1 VLKQLRRFHGSL
13 ANRLLYGFLALAFI
27 GWGVGTFGDETVDV
41 VAEVHGTRIT
51 RRDLD
56 RETQMLQRRYE
67 QLLRGVT
74 LPQMPDLRNQAL
86 DNLIDSALVEH
97 EMRTLGLEVTDDDI
111 VTAITR
117 MPELQENGRFN
128 RELLARVL
136 DSQRDRGEFEESLR
150 RDIRHQRMQGIVT
163 DGIQV
168 TPAEV
173 QERYNLDREQVTL
186 TFVRVSAAERAKG
199 APVSDEDLQAEV
211 AAHEERYRTPTTV
224 RARYV
229 AYRRGEFEALAKPSE
244 EQIRKFY
251 DEHLEDR
258 FADVEEVRARH
269 ILVSVKPD
277 ADEATKT
284 KARAEA
290 EDLVKQARGGA
301 DFAELAKKH
310 SQDPGS
316 AAKGGDLG
324 FFPRGRMV
332 PAFDAAAFGLEPG
345 QISDVVETPF
355 GFHVIKL
362 EEKKPGGPRPFDV
375 AREQIEKELTAE
387 RSLDLARKQAESD
400 RRTVVGGKS
409 LQEAVGSRK
418 IEETEPF
425 SAGGEVPGL
434 GRVKAFVD
442 EAFALDEGDVGN
454 LIETDDAIYML
465 TPFERKE
472 PAVPP
477 LDEIRAK
484 VEQDAKRTAGE
495 RLAKADAEKL
505 LARAKEVGLDKAAA
519 EAGTAVEETTPFDRR
534 VGVVPKIGP
543 AADLR
548 TEAFALTTEAPLGQ
562 RVYTTAGDAVVIALK
577 ARTPADPKDFEGAQ
591 SGIRENLLTQR
602 RQAALTAFMSH
613 LKERAANEGAL
624 RVQADATTRG

>member
-1 VLKQLRRFHGSL
+1 VLNQLRRFHGSM
-13 ANRLLYGFLALAFI
+13 ANRVLYGVLALAFI
-27 GWGVGTFGDETVDV
+27 GWGVGTFGSESVDI

-56 RETQMLQRRYE
+56 REAQMLQRRYE

-74 LPQMPDLRNQAL
+74 LPQMPDLRSQAL

-111 VTAITR
+111 VKAITR

-128 RELLARVL
+128 RELLSRIL

-150 RDIRHQRMQGIVT
+150 RDIREQRLRGIVT

-186 TFVRVSAAERAKG
+186 AFVKVSAADKAKS
-199 APVSDEDLQAEV
+199 ASVTDEDLQAEV

-229 AYRRGEFEALAKPSE
+229 AYRRGEFETLAKPSE
-244 EQIRKFY
+244 EQIRKIY
-251 DEHLEDR
+251 DERLEDR
-258 FADVEEVRARH
+258 FTDPEEVRARH
-269 ILVSVKPD
+269 ILISFQPD
-277 ADEATKT
+277 ADDATKA

-290 EDLVKQARGGA
+290 EDLLKQARSGA

-310 SQDPGS
+310 SKDLGS
-316 AAKGGDLG
+316 APKGGDLG

-345 QISDVVETPF
+345 KISDLVETQF
-355 GFHVIKL
+355 GFHIIKL
-362 EEKKPGGPRPFDV
+362 EEKRPGGPRPFEV

-400 RRTVVGGKS
+400 RRSIVGGKS
-409 LQEAVGSRK
+409 LQEAVGNHK

-425 SAGGEVPGL
+425 AAGAEVPGV
-434 GRVKAFVD
+434 GRVKAFAD
-442 EAFALDEGDVGN
+442 EAFALDEGEVGN
-454 LIETDDAIYML
+454 LIETDDAIYVL
-465 TPFERKE
+465 TPFDRKE
-472 PAVPP
+472 PVVPP
-477 LDEIRAK
+477 LAEIRAK
-484 VEQDAKRTAGE
+484 VEENAKRAAGE
-495 RLAKADAEKL
+495 ALAKADAEKI
-505 LARAKEVGLDKAAA
+505 LARAKEIGLEKAAA
-519 EAGTAVEETTPFDRR
+519 EAGATVDETTPFDRR

-548 TEAFALTTEAPLGQ
+548 TAAFALTTDAPLAPN
-562 RVYTTAGDAVVIALK
+562 VYTTGGDAVVIALK
-577 ARTPADPKDFEGAQ
+577 SRTPADPKDFE
-591 SGIRENLLTQR
+591 STQ
-602 RQAALTAFMSH
+602 TASV
-613 LKERAANEGAL
+613 RPS
-624 RVQADATTRG
+624 

>member
-41 VAEVHGTRIT
+41 IAEVHGARIT

-56 RETQMLQRRYE
+56 REAALLQRRYE

-74 LPQMPDLRNQAL
+74 LPQMPDLRSQAL
-86 DNLIDSALVEH
+86 DNLIDSALMEH
-97 EMRTLGLEVTDDDI
+97 EIRTLGLEVTDDDI

-150 RDIRHQRMQGIVT
+150 RDLREQRLRSIVT
-163 DGIQV
+163 DGIVV

-186 TFVRVSAAERAKG
+186 SFVRVSAAERAKSATVG
-199 APVSDEDLQAEV
+199 DEELQAEV
-211 AAHEERYRTPTTV
+211 TAHEERYRIPATV

-229 AYRRGEFEALAKPSE
+229 AYRRGEFETLAKPSE
-244 EQIRKFY
+244 EQIRKIY
-251 DEHLEDR
+251 DSHLEDR
-258 FADVEEVRARH
+258 FSDAEEVRARH
-269 ILVSVKPD
+269 ILVAVTPD
-277 ADEATKT
+277 ADQATKD

-290 EDLVKQARGGA
+290 EDLLKQARGGA
-301 DFAELAKKH
+301 DFEALAKKH
-310 SQDPGS
+310 SKDPGS
-316 AAKGGDLG
+316 AVKGGDLG

-332 PAFDAAAFGLEPG
+332 PAFDAAAFALEPG
-345 QISDVVETPF
+345 QISDVVETQF

-362 EEKKPGGPRPFDV
+362 EEKKPAGPRPFEAV
-375 AREQIEKELTAE
+375 REQIEKELIAE

-400 RRTVVGGKS
+400 RRAMVSGKS
-409 LQEAVGSRK
+409 LQDAVGSRK

-442 EAFALDEGDVGN
+442 EAFALEAGDVSN
-454 LIETDDAIYML
+454 LIETDDAIYVL
-465 TPFERKE
+465 TPSDRKE
-472 PAVPP
+472 PTVPP
-477 LDEIRAK
+477 LAEIREK
-484 VEQDAKRTAGE
+484 VEKDAKRTAGE
-495 RLAKADAEKL
+495 RLAKADAEKI
-505 LARAKEVGLDKAAA
+505 LARAKEVGLEKAAA
-519 EAGTAVEETTPFDRR
+519 EAGATVDETTPFDRR

-543 AADLR
+543 SADVR
-548 TEAFALTTEAPLGQ
+548 TDAFALTTDAPLGP
-562 RVYTTAGDAVVIALK
+562 RVYAAAGDAVVIALK
-577 ARTPADPKDFEGAQ
+577 ARTPADPKDFEAAQ
-591 SGIRENLLTQR
+591 SGIRDNLLLQR